1 MTDRPPVEIP
11 GIPLAAS
18 PSSGLVSVIMANR
31 NGELYLER
39 AMRSVLDQ
47 THRQIELIVSDDGST
62 DGSRAI
68 IRRLAEEDSRVRL
81 IESPVGTGPGAARNR
96 AIAQAAGDWIA
107 ICDSDD
113 ILHPE
118 RLERLLKSAVALGA
132 DLIADDLIYFGE
144 DPLERHMTL
153 LQSLDLQA
161 PQEIDALALITCRL
175 LGQSDLSF
183 GYLKPMI
190 RSSALRTIRY
200 NEELRVDEDYDLYL
214 RLLIAGHKFMVIPD
228 GLYLYR
234 RHPKS
239 TSHRASTASL
249 ERMVKVQTDF
259 LKTLPPGSET
269 LAQAISARTRSHLRE
284 LRYTR
289 LLDAL
294 KQKKWLLAIGRL
306 IRHPQNVFSLW
317 KSLSE
322 RFRRQQL
329 NQSLVRGHLNLVLCA
344 KGRAAESET
353 PGFTTF
359 EVPEYAEVPW
369 SPSAAPVWAKLSQLA
384 CENDL
389 HLLAVDRAG
398 AFALGL
404 VPEYASAELRV
415 PQPSTRI
422 LAPEAEGSTIV
433 MSTRKVQGGP

>member
-1 MTDRPPVEIP
+1 MTDGPPPPLP
-11 GIPLAAS
+11 GS
-18 PSSGLVSVIMANR
+18 PVAVSPPTGLVSVIMANR
-31 NGELYLER
+31 NGALYLER

-47 THRQIELIVSDDGST
+47 THRQLELIVSDDGST
-62 DGSRAI
+62 DSSRDI
-68 IRRLAEEDSRVRL
+68 IRRLAATDVRVQL
-81 IESPVGTGPGAARNR
+81 IESPVGTSAGAARNR
-96 AIAQAAGDWIA
+96 AIAKSKGDWIA

-118 RLERLLKSAVALGA
+118 RLDRLLRAASALDTDIV
-132 DLIADDLIYFGE
+132 ADDLIYFGE
-144 DPLERHMTL
+144 DPLERHLTL
-153 LQSLDLQA
+153 LQSLNLQA
-161 PQEIDALALITCRL
+161 PQEIDPLVLITCRL

-200 NEELRVDEDYDLYL
+200 NEDLRVDEDYDLYL
-214 RLLIAGHKFMVIPD
+214 RLMIAGHRFMVIPD

-259 LKTLPPGSET
+259 IRTLPQGSEK
-269 LAQAISARTRSHLRE
+269 LAEAISARCRSHLRE
-284 LRYTR
+284 LHYTR

-294 KQKKWLLAIGRL
+294 KQRQWLLAIGRL
-306 IRHPQNVFSLW
+306 IRHPQHVLSLW
-317 KSLSE
+317 QSLSE
-322 RFRRQQL
+322 RFRRKQL
-329 NQSLVRGHLNLVLCA
+329 NESLVRGHLNLVLCA
-344 KGRAAESET
+344 KGRAADYDV

-359 EVPEYAEVPW
+359 EVPEYTDAPW
-369 SPSAAPVWAKLSQLA
+369 SPSAAPIWAKLSQLA

-389 HLLAVDRAG
+389 YILAADRAG

-404 VPEYASAELRV
+404 VPEYVSAELQV
-415 PQPSTRI
+415 PQPATRI
-422 LAPEAEGSTIV
+422 LAPEPDGPTIM
-433 MSTRKVQGGP
+433 MSLRRAQGGL

>member
-1 MTDRPPVEIP
+1 MTDGPPLPIP
-11 GIPLAAS
+11 GVPVTVS
-18 PSSGLVSVIMANR
+18 PSTDLVSVVMANR

-39 AMRSVLDQ
+39 SMRSVLGQ
-47 THRQIELIVSDDGST
+47 THRHIELIVSDDGST

-68 IRRLAEEDSRVRL
+68 IRRLAAEDSRIRL

-96 AIAQAAGDWIA
+96 AIAQAAGDWIS

-118 RLERLLKSAVALGA
+118 RLERLLKGAFALKA

-144 DPLERHMTL
+144 DPLERHQTL

-190 RSSALRTIRY
+190 RSSALRSIRY

-259 LKTLPPGSET
+259 LRTLPPGSET
-269 LAQAISARTRSHLRE
+269 LAQAIAARTRSHLRE
-284 LRYTR
+284 LHYTR

-294 KQKKWLLAIGRL
+294 KQKRWLLAMGRL
-306 IRHPQNVFSLW
+306 IRHPQHVFSLW
-317 KSLSE
+317 HSLSE
-322 RFRRQQL
+322 RLRRKQL

-344 KGRAAESET
+344 KGRAAEAET
-353 PGFTTF
+353 PGFTIF
-359 EVPEYAEVPW
+359 EVPDYTEAPW
-369 SPSAAPVWAKLSQLA
+369 SPSAAPIWAKLSQLA

-389 HLLAVDRAG
+389 NLLAADRAG

-404 VPEYASAELRV
+404 VPDYASAELGV
-415 PQPSTRI
+415 PQLSTRI
-422 LAPEAEGSTIV
+422 LAPEADGSTIV
-433 MSTRKVQGGP
+433 MSTRKAGGWP